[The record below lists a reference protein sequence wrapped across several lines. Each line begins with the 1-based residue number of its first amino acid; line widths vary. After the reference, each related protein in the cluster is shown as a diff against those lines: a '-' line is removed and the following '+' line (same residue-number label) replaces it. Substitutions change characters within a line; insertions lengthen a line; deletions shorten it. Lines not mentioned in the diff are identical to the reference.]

1 MKELKGMKEA
11 IDYKAVRRYK
21 YKRIKVLMQILV
33 ELITEL
39 EENEKKRN

>member
-1 MKELKGMKEA
+1 MKEA
-11 IDYKAVRRYK
+11 IDYEEERRYK
-21 YKRIKVLMQILV
+21 YKRIKALMQILV